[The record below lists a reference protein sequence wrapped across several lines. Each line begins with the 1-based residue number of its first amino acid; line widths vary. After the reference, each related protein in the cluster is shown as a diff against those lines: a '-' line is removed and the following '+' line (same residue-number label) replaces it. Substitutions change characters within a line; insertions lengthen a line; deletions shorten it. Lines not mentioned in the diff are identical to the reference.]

1 MSITTRFKDIVEG
14 LDNYYFHILGC
25 GAIGSSTAIQLARMG
40 AEKFCLY
47 DMDRVSLENIG
58 VSHYILNDI
67 NKPKVNAL
75 KDHILSINSSATVK
89 SFDGLFEIF
98 EYQGDNDVAIL
109 GFDSMQS
116 RLDAVKVLC
125 ENPRIKPLFIVDGR
139 MGAEQYQQ
147 YFFAK
152 PTVKS
157 YEKKWY
163 PDSEG
168 DPEPCTSKATS
179 YCSNMSGSFIVNTVK
194 KFITGERVQK
204 EIVFSFPAML
214 MKNK

>member
-1 MSITTRFKDIVEG
+1 
-14 LDNYYFHILGC
+14 
-25 GAIGSSTAIQLARMG
+25 
-40 AEKFCLY
+40 
-47 DMDRVSLENIG
+47 
-58 VSHYILNDI
+58 
-67 NKPKVNAL
+67 
-75 KDHILSINSSATVK
+75 
-89 SFDGLFEIF
+89 
-98 EYQGDNDVAIL
+98 
-109 GFDSMQS
+109 MQS

-147 YFFAK
+147 YFFAN